1 MAKSKN
7 TQSDTSRQDGLQQT
21 IHQYMGKF
29 PGKYFNY
36 KQVFAADGIKG
47 KYEVFEVRD
56 ALKLLAIA
64 GKIETDKRE
73 KYRVPSIPKILTGIL
88 RIARDG
94 YGFVTVDGFAED
106 FFVPQSSMADAFS
119 GDTVAIK
126 VSRGR
131 GSKVEAQ
138 ILEVVKRGRSEYV
151 ATLSPGRNGFRAMVE
166 EGSMQQEFFIPIDKA
181 GNAQV
186 GQKVQ
191 IRLVHFNSIFPEAEV
206 VQILGQSGEHHTE
219 MHAILLQFGFEVKF
233 PPSVQKA
240 ADAIPREIGKK
251 EIARRRDFRET
262 LTFTIDPADAKDF
275 DDAISYKKLE
285 NGNLEIGVHIADVT
299 HYLIPGTE
307 LDQEA
312 YKRGTSVYLVDRTV
326 PMLPEILSNDL
337 CSLRPNEDRLVF
349 SAVFEMN
356 PQGKIL
362 ERWFGKSIIHS
373 DTRFSYEQVQ
383 EILEAGTGTH
393 SEALL
398 DLNRIAHILRK
409 QRFAGGSISFET
421 DEVKFRLDENGKPL
435 EVVLKIRKDAHKL
448 IEDFMLLANRE
459 VATWVNTISK
469 KEKYP
474 FVYRIH
480 DLPDQDKLEQLQS
493 FVKQFGYTLQVD
505 SPKQAVTSL
514 NDLMT
519 SVEGRPEQ
527 NVVQSIAIRSMA
539 KAIYTT
545 RNIGHYGLGFKFYSH
560 FTSPIRRY
568 PDVMVHRLL
577 EQYLAGNFRTNE
589 KELEEACRHSSEM
602 ERKAAE
608 AERASIK
615 YKQAEYLSDQIG
627 KEFDGIISGVT
638 NWGIFVELKTNKC
651 EGMLR
656 LAALKDDHYDYDE
669 KNFRVVGRRSG
680 KQYRLGDEIRVRIA
694 KTDILKR
701 AVDLDLPGSED
712 SFFSERRESK
722 FSKNKNSGKSGR
734 GKRKW

>member
-1 MAKSKN
+1 
-7 TQSDTSRQDGLQQT
+7 
-21 IHQYMGKF
+21 
-29 PGKYFNY
+29 
-36 KQVFAADGIKG
+36 
-47 KYEVFEVRD
+47 
-56 ALKLLAIA
+56 
-64 GKIETDKRE
+64 
-73 KYRVPSIPKILTGIL
+73 
-88 RIARDG
+88 
-94 YGFVTVDGFAED
+94 
-106 FFVPQSSMADAFS
+106 
-119 GDTVAIK
+119 
-126 VSRGR
+126 
-131 GSKVEAQ
+131 
-138 ILEVVKRGRSEYV
+138 
-151 ATLSPGRNGFRAMVE
+151 
-166 EGSMQQEFFIPIDKA
+166 
-181 GNAQV
+181 
-186 GQKVQ
+186 
-191 IRLVHFNSIFPEAEV
+191 
-206 VQILGQSGEHHTE
+206 
-219 MHAILLQFGFEVKF
+219 
-233 PPSVQKA
+233 
-240 ADAIPREIGKK
+240 
-251 EIARRRDFRET
+251 
-262 LTFTIDPADAKDF
+262 
-275 DDAISYKKLE
+275 
-285 NGNLEIGVHIADVT
+285 
-299 HYLIPGTE
+299 
-307 LDQEA
+307 
-312 YKRGTSVYLVDRTV
+312 
-326 PMLPEILSNDL
+326 
-337 CSLRPNEDRLVF
+337 
-349 SAVFEMN
+349 
-356 PQGKIL
+356 
-362 ERWFGKSIIHS
+362 
-373 DTRFSYEQVQ
+373 
-383 EILEAGTGTH
+383 
-393 SEALL
+393 
-398 DLNRIAHILRK
+398 
-409 QRFAGGSISFET
+409 
-421 DEVKFRLDENGKPL
+421 
-435 EVVLKIRKDAHKL
+435 VLKIRKDAHKL

-493 FVKQFGYTLQVD
+493 FVKQFGYNLQVD
-505 SPKQAVTSL
+505 SPKQAVKGL

-527 NVVQSIAIRSMA
+527 NVIQSIAIRSMA

-701 AVDLDLPGSED
+701 AVDLDLPGSEE
-712 SFFSERRESK
+712 SFFSERREFK
-722 FSKNKNSGKSGR
+722 FGKNKNSGKPGK

>member
-1 MAKSKN
+1 M
-7 TQSDTSRQDGLQQT
+7 DGLRQT
-21 IHQYMGKF
+21 IKVYMGRF

-36 KQVFAADGIKG
+36 KQVLAADGIKG
-47 KYEVFEVRD
+47 KYEGQEVRD
-56 ALKLLAIA
+56 ALKYLATE
-64 GKIETDKRE
+64 GKIESDKRE
-73 KYRVPSIPKILTGIL
+73 KYRAPSIPRVLTGTL

-94 YGFVTVDGFAED
+94 YGFVTVEGYPDD
-106 FFVPQSSMADAFS
+106 FFVPQSGMADAFS

-126 VSRGR
+126 VMRGR
-131 GSKVEAQ
+131 GSKTEAQ
-138 ILEVVKRGRSEYV
+138 ILEVVRRGKSEYV
-151 ATLSPGRNGFRAMVE
+151 ASLYPGKNGFKAIVD
-166 EGSMQQEFFIPIDKA
+166 EGSMQQEFFVPMDKA
-181 GNAQV
+181 GEAKA
-186 GQKVQ
+186 GQKAQ
-191 IRLVHFNSIFPEAEV
+191 IRLTHWNSIFPEAEV
-206 VQILGQSGEHHTE
+206 VQVLGESGEHHTE
-219 MHAILLQFGFEVKF
+219 MHAILLQYGFEVKF
-233 PPSVQKA
+233 PAYVQKA
-240 ADAIPREIGKK
+240 ADAIPREIGKQ
-251 EIARRRDFRET
+251 EIARRRDFRNT
-262 LTFTIDPADAKDF
+262 LTFTIDPVDAKDF
-275 DDAISYKKLE
+275 DDAISFKKLE

-299 HYLIPGTE
+299 HYLKPGTE

-312 YKRGTSVYLVDRTV
+312 YKRATSVYLVDRTV
-326 PMLPEILSNDL
+326 PMLPEVLSNDL

-356 PQGKIL
+356 TEGKIL
-362 ERWFGKSIIHS
+362 DRWFGKGIIHS

-393 SEALL
+393 VEALL
-398 DLNRIAHILRK
+398 ELNRIAHILRK

-421 DEVKFRLDENGKPL
+421 DEVKFKLDEAGKPIA
-435 EVVLKIRKDAHKL
+435 VVLKVRKDAHKL

-459 VATWVNTISK
+459 VATWVNNLSK
-469 KEKYP
+469 RDKYP

-480 DLPDQDKLEQLQS
+480 DLPDQDKLEQLQL
-493 FVKQFGYTLQVD
+493 FVKQFGYNLQVD
-505 SPKQAVTSL
+505 SPKQAVKGL

-519 SVEGRPEQ
+519 SVEGKPEQ

-545 RNIGHYGLGFKFYSH
+545 KNIGHYGLGFKYYSH

-568 PDVMVHRLL
+568 PDVMAHRLL
-577 EQYLAGNFRTNE
+577 EQYLGGNFKANE

-608 AERASIK
+608 AERASVK

-638 NWGIFVELKTNKC
+638 NWGIFVELKENKC

-656 LAALKDDHYDYDE
+656 LAALRDDHYDYDE

-701 AVDLDLPGSED
+701 AVDLELPLSEDLPVWKKP
-712 SFFSERRESK
+712 RNESG
-722 FSKNKNSGKSGR
+722 SGKKKSSEN
-734 GKRKW
+734 KRPRRR